1 MEAMVAASTIEKV
14 GSCSYMKA
22 GGVLLRTTPSIVCTM
37 VFSGYSMCLARAV
50 GVVGLLFSCLT
61 LAPHIV
67 SYYVDLEWSV
77 VQPAVKLMQ
86 EMLENE
92 HQKQLISK
100 LILENQSFQEGF
112 SRNIETAVVAI
123 AVLGSMNICMNVSML
138 IGSCCNVRLLFKA
151 LMSSNYKY
159 VSK

>member
-1 MEAMVAASTIEKV
+1 MVAASTIEKV

-37 VFSGYSMCLARAV
+37 VCSGYSMCLARAV

-77 VQPAVKLMQ
+77 VQPAAKLMQ

-92 HQKQLISK
+92 HQKQVISK
-100 LILENQSFQEGF
+100 LTLENLKSFQEGF
-112 SRNIETAVVAI
+112 SWNIETAVVAI
-123 AVLGSMNICMNVSML
+123 AILGSFNIFMNVLML
-138 IGSCCNVRLLFKA
+138 IGSFCNAR
-151 LMSSNYKY
+151 
-159 VSK
+159 